1 VSIFTETYARLSDGV
16 YDLERAGNDAPGTPF
31 EVFRIIDKFSGY
43 HGVIYRH
50 KITDELVVAHRGT
63 EFDGDPIRDLIA
75 ADGQMALLMLNQQ
88 LDGAREAVELALA
101 LAKRVDGTSV
111 PVTVT
116 GHSLGGAL
124 AQMTAAEYGL
134 RGETFNAYGAAG
146 LHRTPAG
153 GDQVVNHVRA
163 TDMVSAAG
171 RHFGSVRVYATEQ
184 DVTLLLQDGSPPDR
198 QSGKQFLQDVVELG
212 PGRTHAIEQF
222 HGGRRDAKQIALY
235 GHDSIIDPQNISR
248 YEHDKPQFDAY
259 RNDIR
264 EAALTIRHGMAI
276 NAMAAPQLAVVHQY
290 FGLHYLSSKVAG
302 VFDRDYELQELQ
314 AKERHPERPAAHR
327 SVPQMSGPPLKPVEG
342 DGEWRYERMLEDLD
356 AARKPLAAGAGI
368 HDLFER
374 LGIAALDQDRDAA
387 RAVGRT
393 YVQSE
398 AGQTWLQQGV
408 DHNQQVKAQAQS
420 ALEAQQTQAQQ
431 MEAPQHRAPVMRH

>member
-1 VSIFTETYARLSDGV
+1 MTIFSETFARLAGDV
-16 YDLERAGNDAPGTPF
+16 YHHRDRDHKADGTPF
-31 EVFRIIDKFSGY
+31 EVYRIIDKPSGY

-50 KITDELVVAHRGT
+50 PDTRELVVAHRGT
-63 EFDGDPIRDLIA
+63 EFEGDPLRDLVA

-101 LAKRVDGTSV
+101 LAKRNDGTSV

-184 DVTLLLQDGSPPDR
+184 DVALLLRDGSPPDR

-222 HGGRRDAKQIALY
+222 HGGGRDAKQIALY
-235 GHDSIIDPQNISR
+235 GAGSIIDPHNVTR
-248 YEHDKPQFDAY
+248 YEHDRPRFDAY

-264 EAALTIRHGMAI
+264 EAALTLRQGLAI

-290 FGLHYLSSKVAG
+290 LGLHYFPARSPASSIGMTSFRSCRRRNVIPNLPPRVAPC
-302 VFDRDYELQELQ
+302 R
-314 AKERHPERPAAHR
+314 RHPGHR
-327 SVPQMSGPPLKPVEG
+327 
-342 DGEWRYERMLEDLD
+342 
-356 AARKPLAAGAGI
+356 
-368 HDLFER
+368 
-374 LGIAALDQDRDAA
+374 
-387 RAVGRT
+387 
-393 YVQSE
+393 
-398 AGQTWLQQGV
+398 
-408 DHNQQVKAQAQS
+408 
-420 ALEAQQTQAQQ
+420 
-431 MEAPQHRAPVMRH
+431 